1 MNDTN
6 PLSQALLSAVTDPA
20 QSGPLYRRIAQTIAA
35 LIHSSDLP
43 AHAVLPPERDLA
55 EALNIGRVTVRNAYK
70 ELISSGLVE
79 QRQGSGTFV
88 AERPGRITQPLWR
101 LSSFSEDMR
110 SRGKTPGAH
119 VLQKVMASPSPEE
132 AFGLGIGLDTR
143 ILRLNRLRLADGRPM
158 ALERAAIPAAYLEEA
173 HLIGD
178 SLYAALERRGFR
190 PVHALQRLSAVLAD
204 APSAERLEIE
214 PGSPALQIIRIS
226 RLADGRAVEYTHSLY
241 RGDAYDFVAELRIG
255 DTN

>member
-1 MNDTN
+1 MDDTN
-6 PLSQALLSAVTDPA
+6 SLSHTLLNAVNDPG
-20 QSGPLYRRIAQTIAA
+20 QTGPLYRRIAQTIAA
-35 LIHSSDLP
+35 LIQSSELP
-43 AHAVLPPERDLA
+43 AQTVLPPERDLA
-55 EALNIGRVTVRNAYK
+55 EALKIGRVTVRNAYK

-110 SRGKTPGAH
+110 SRGKTPGSR
-119 VLQKVMASPSPEE
+119 VLQKLMTMPSPEE
-132 AFGLGIGLDTR
+132 AFGLGIRLDAR
-143 ILRLNRLRLADGRPM
+143 VLRLNRLRLADGRPV
-158 ALERAAIPAAYLEEA
+158 ALERAAVPAVFLEES
-173 HLIGD
+173 HFDGD
-178 SLYAALERRGFR
+178 SLYASLERRGFR

-204 APSAERLEIE
+204 STSAERMEIE
-214 PGSPALQIIRIS
+214 TNSPALQIIRIS

-255 DTN
+255 DKN